1 MTPPKSPPPGQP
13 RFTDPLKVG
22 PGRFATLINMGHTRE
37 FFALD
42 FHAATPQGEVC
53 LLGRYFLT
61 PGHAKRLFKALG
73 DNLAAFEKQHGA
85 IDSNASEPPADPS
98 SN

>member
-1 MTPPKSPPPGQP
+1 MTPPKSPP
-13 RFTDPLKVG
+13 RFTDPLNLA
-22 PGRFATLINMGHTRE
+22 PGRFATMINIGHTRE

-42 FHAATPQGEVC
+42 LHAATPQGEVC

-61 PGHAKRLFKALG
+61 PGHAKRLYTALG

-85 IDSNASEPPADPS
+85 IDSNMNEPPPDPS
-98 SN
+98 TN